1 MNIWDKVRD
10 GIDKAGKAAQDVFD
24 EGKLRID
31 LYKAREQADKAA
43 QALGY
48 VVFRAAESGHE
59 LEAASRDQLM
69 TALRDREAVTTRLE
83 AEIKAAKE
91 AESAR
96 ANGGG
101 TAGGSASGSES
112 SGADAGTQPPSDAGG
127 SSTPPGSPGQG

>member
-48 VVFRAAESGHE
+48 AVFRAAESGHE
-59 LEAASRDQLM
+59 LESTSRDQLM

-101 TAGGSASGSES
+101 TASSSSDGSS
-112 SGADAGTQPPSDAGG
+112 SGADAGTQPPPDAG
-127 SSTPPGSPGQG
+127 SASTPPGSPGQG